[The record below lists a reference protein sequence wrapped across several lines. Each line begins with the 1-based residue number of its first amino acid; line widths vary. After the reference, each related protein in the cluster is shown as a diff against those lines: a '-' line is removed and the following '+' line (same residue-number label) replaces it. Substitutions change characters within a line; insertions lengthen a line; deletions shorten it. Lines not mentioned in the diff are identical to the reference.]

1 MSSASARLLFHSGG
15 CIGIVRADGSECRP
29 LPLDV
34 PGQTRWQSGPCLG
47 PQFRDESGR
56 RLLLLSSHGKA
67 RTADLV
73 RGTLVRRVW
82 LYEPDS
88 GALREL
94 FVERRPA
101 PWIGISALLDRG
113 RRAIVNAIVDGEQ
126 RLYTA
131 DLATERCE
139 PLTEPGSGFHY
150 GESLSPDGLRL
161 ACHVTGGKDGAH
173 GALPHMPA
181 PYSINVIELATGRR
195 TLVAGRSG
203 HLYFGPVWSPDGETL
218 AFLDCESGSD
228 PAHFWADVC
237 VAGADGSSLRRVT
250 EGQPHWFATSH
261 GTREARGGG
270 SNFLA
275 WVPEPGAA
283 GRRLIAWT
291 PKLPGSRPDVRYDA
305 SRPDHEEFVFA
316 PREACGGTHLQL
328 LDPQSAE
335 TVNLSPP
342 EAGRWDFR
350 VSFASDGRRFAFCRT
365 RPGQAP
371 VLWVADREK
380 GVANPATA
388 GFDGAGADFP
398 VWLDEEGDA

>member
-1 MSSASARLLFHSGG
+1 MTGPMSSASARLLFHSAGR
-15 CIGIVRADGSECRP
+15 IGIVRADGSECRA

-34 PGQTRWQSGPCLG
+34 PGQTRWQAGPCLG
-47 PQFRDESGR
+47 PRAM
-56 RLLLLSSHGKA
+56 LLFSHGKA

-73 RGTLVRRVW
+73 RGAVLRRVW

-94 FVERRPA
+94 FAGRRPA
-101 PWIGISALLDRG
+101 PWIGISALLDGG

-150 GESLSPDGLRL
+150 GESLSPDGPRL

-173 GALPHMPA
+173 RALPHMPA
-181 PYSINVIELATGRR
+181 PYSINVIDLATRRR
-195 TLVAGRSG
+195 TLIAGRPG

-237 VAGADGSSLRRVT
+237 VADADGSSLRRVT
-250 EGQPHWFATSH
+250 EGQPHWFATSY
-261 GTREARGGG
+261 GTAEARGGG
-270 SNFLA
+270 SNSLA
-275 WVPEPGAA
+275 WVPAA
-283 GRRLIAWT
+283 VAEGRGRIAWT

-316 PREACGGTHLQL
+316 PEEARGGTCLQL

-335 TVNLSPP
+335 GTDLTEP

-350 VSFASDGRRFAFCRT
+350 VAFASDGRRFAFCRT

-371 VLWVADREK
+371 TIWVGDREN
-380 GVANPATA
+380 GTANPVTA

-398 VWLDEEGDA
+398 VWLAADDEEEEA